1 MVKDNGASGKDV
13 VLKFP
18 ESDQEGN
25 FQGPNPIV
33 VINIRYVQLKIS
45 DKINISKHNLFFRAE
60 NVDLDDKKP
69 PRFGESD
76 RTKQVQINE
85 DIESFRTGGAAPAVE
100 IDRDLLRDLEEE
112 IMTML
117 TKEEG
122 RRVKEEEGDYLDFDT
137 DVITIT
143 MESDLSDLTR
153 PWGPPVSQLRG
164 RPRRRR
170 PLPLFRSQIPRE
182 VYYQYQ

>member
-1 MVKDNGASGKDV
+1 M
-13 VLKFP
+13 
-18 ESDQEGN
+18 
-25 FQGPNPIV
+25 
-33 VINIRYVQLKIS
+33 
-45 DKINISKHNLFFRAE
+45 
-60 NVDLDDKKP
+60 DDKKP
-69 PRFGESD
+69 SRFGESD

-85 DIESFRTGGAAPAVE
+85 DIESFRTGVGAPAVE
-100 IDRDLLRDLEEE
+100 IDRDLLRDLEAE

-122 RRVKEEEGDYLDFDT
+122 RQVKEEEEEDYLDFDT

-170 PLPLFRSQIPRE
+170 PLPHFRSQIPRE